1 MNKTIMLFALLI
13 SVVTFGYSQTEG
25 KIIYK
30 ETLKLDIQIDGLDE
44 SMKDMIP
51 QSQSLDKELFFNSTE
66 SLYQNKKGESLEGM
80 DLSSDDGSFQIKI
93 MVDDTED
100 IYYKSFDKNEKVHQ
114 RGMMGKSFV
123 VKDELS
129 KHKWKITGEKI
140 KFMDYE
146 CLKAVIE
153 TDEDFIVA
161 WFAPQIPVQAG
172 PADLHGLPG
181 LILMANYNDGETEIQ
196 AQNIDFRALEKGEM
210 KIPND
215 GKKVN
220 EEEYERIFEE
230 KQQEMREMYGEDM
243 IIKERR

>member
-1 MNKTIMLFALLI
+1 
-13 SVVTFGYSQTEG
+13 
-25 KIIYK
+25 
-30 ETLKLDIQIDGLDE
+30 
-44 SMKDMIP
+44 
-51 QSQSLDKELFFNSTE
+51 
-66 SLYQNKKGESLEGM
+66 
-80 DLSSDDGSFQIKI
+80 
-93 MVDDTED
+93 
-100 IYYKSFDKNEKVHQ
+100 
-114 RGMMGKSFV
+114 
-123 VKDELS
+123 
-129 KHKWKITGEKI
+129 
-140 KFMDYE
+140 MDYE